1 MAIDKTVME
10 VGIFNPDMSPARF
23 TLSIFGLP
31 KQHFNTVPDGGK
43 EILEALLEQ
52 RCHTPGPDKNVSLK
66 ELGYSTSIQRV

>member
-31 KQHFNTVPDGGK
+31 KQHFNTVPGGGN
-43 EILEALLEQ
+43 EIMDALRTQGL
-52 RCHTPGPDKNVSLK
+52 R
-66 ELGYSTSIQRV
+66 ELGYSTSMFMTRKLHDKELQP